1 MTRIRIDY
9 SGAMTVNSVRQIL
22 VDAHAHA
29 HAPIALYR
37 LSDGFFATDDCCTHG
52 EASLAEGEIE
62 DGEIVCPFH
71 LGKFDIRSGAP
82 TAAPCTRA
90 IRTYPVIMEADGSLA
105 IELE

>member
-29 HAPIALYR
+29 PIALYR
-37 LSDGFFATDDCCTHG
+37 LSAGFFATDDGCTHG

>member
-22 VDAHAHA
+22 VDAHA